1 VSQEAIS
8 PQSQSEQKGSAI
20 HIAPTKLFRLYLGFG
35 FSKHCRMEQ
44 QSTPTHESSAPMFA
58 TPDFKFE
65 PSHDEPL
72 YTEINIPLP
81 RLPSPPRTSLSPPH
95 QTHNRNRARSLSSL
109 ASFTR
114 ARSSSTTTSSP
125 NRSSY
130 DSPHTSSPSRASDD
144 YPRIRPSIL
153 KNREIAAAMDLN
165 HASKRGRSST
175 IDALAVVPAVLVL
188 SAELFTPAEKSG
200 KEMGRDDGGKGRG
213 RKDSGHASAG
223 ASGWRRWEGGLR

>member
-35 FSKHCRMEQ
+35 FSKHCKMEQ
-44 QSTPTHESSAPMFA
+44 QSTPTHESSAPMLA

-114 ARSSSTTTSSP
+114 ARSSSSTTSSP
-125 NRSSY
+125 SRSSH
-130 DSPHTSSPSRASDD
+130 DSPHASPSRASDEHH
-144 YPRIRPSIL
+144 RVRPSIL

-175 IDALAVVPAVLVL
+175 IDALAVVPTVLVL
-188 SAELFTPAEKSG
+188 SAELFTPAEESG
-200 KEMGRDDGGKGRG
+200 KEIGKGSGGRG
-213 RKDSGHASAG
+213 RKDSGSASAS